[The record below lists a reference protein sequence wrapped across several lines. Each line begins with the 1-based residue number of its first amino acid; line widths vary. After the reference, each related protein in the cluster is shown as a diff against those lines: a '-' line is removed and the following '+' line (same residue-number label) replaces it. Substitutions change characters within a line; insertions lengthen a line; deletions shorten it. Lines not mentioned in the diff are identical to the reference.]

1 MRKASL
7 EPRHGE
13 AGSDKRR
20 GGVGGSVSVSVSVSV
35 SGSGGGAEHNASDG
49 DETYSASGAA
59 VYACGVAAYNRPQRP
74 QVPQARDYQLAC
86 HHRSS

>member
-20 GGVGGSVSVSVSVSV
+20 GGVGGSVSVSV
-35 SGSGGGAEHNASDG
+35 SGGGAEHNASDG

>member
-20 GGVGGSVSVSVSVSV
+20 GGVGVSVSVSV

-74 QVPQARDYQLAC
+74 QVPRARDYQLAC